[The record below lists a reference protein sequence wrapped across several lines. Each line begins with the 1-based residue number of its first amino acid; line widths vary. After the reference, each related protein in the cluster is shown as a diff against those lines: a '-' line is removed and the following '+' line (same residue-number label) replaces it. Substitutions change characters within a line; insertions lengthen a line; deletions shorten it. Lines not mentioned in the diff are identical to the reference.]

1 MLIHQKLWL
10 VHDICS
16 PTGFTEYTTRD
27 LVISET
33 NARLWDR
40 HDGDT
45 DYLVVLLNW
54 VAGDWC
60 ANHHKITYCESR
72 AEALTHLNNLRHIRL
87 EGAPLYEDRF

>member
-10 VHDICS
+10 VHDLCPS
-16 PTGFTEYTTRD
+16 TGFIEYTARD

-33 NARLWDR
+33 DGLSMDR

-45 DYLVVLLNW
+45 DYWVVLPNW
-54 VAGDWC
+54 IGGEWCEDHDRVAPF
-60 ANHHKITYCESR
+60 ESR
-72 AEALTHLNNLRHIRL
+72 AEALTHLRNLRHTCL